1 MQSVGVVGGAQ
12 AQSPWRSRGALFQ
25 EVSGMSSSGP
35 KWTPKNSDIQQSC
48 RYLAGQIACG
58 GCLALVVYVLFLCWL
73 LDTVLKWF
81 GL

>member
-1 MQSVGVVGGAQ
+1 
-12 AQSPWRSRGALFQ
+12 
-25 EVSGMSSSGP
+25 MSSSGP